1 VTTYEDQF
9 DTPDGYL
16 DFAAIG
22 PTSRMVREAVAGAMR
37 DIASPDTSIIDV
49 LDPLGDVAKQSIGR
63 FLGVDA
69 DHATYVFGTS
79 EGLFHAAFGL
89 LGAGGNVVVPAHE
102 FPSNLYPWMRAE
114 AAGGPEVRRVK
125 PQGGRLTAG
134 MIAGAVDHDTRA
146 VSVSLVDYMTG
157 FRADIEAIADVIG
170 DALLIVDAVQ
180 GMGAVRTGLGSAD
193 MIVAGGQKWMRAG
206 FSAGMMAVSDRA
218 LEVLEPTLTGWW
230 GVEDSFAFEDP
241 PPHAPA
247 WTAERLHHT
256 APDPVGGTAVAAA
269 LAAIELIGI
278 DAIEEAILDRAE
290 AVEDGL
296 RRAGAE
302 VVAPWTGRSER
313 AGIVS
318 FRMPGIEPDVTVK
331 HLAADGFFVTA
342 RASTVRVAAHATTP
356 VPAIDGFLESLEGP

>member
-1 VTTYEDQF
+1 MTTYEEQF
-9 DTPDGYL
+9 NEPEGYL

-22 PTSRMVREAVAGAMR
+22 PTSRMVREAVVGAMGE
-37 DIASPDTSIIDV
+37 IGAPDTSIIDV
-49 LDPLGDVAKQSIGR
+49 LDPMGDAAKQAIGR

-114 AAGGPEVRRVK
+114 AAGGPTVRRVE
-125 PQGGRLTAG
+125 PEGGRLEAG
-134 MIAGAVDHDTRA
+134 MIAGAVDDETRA

-157 FRADIEAIADVIG
+157 FRADIEAIADVVG
-170 DALLIVDAVQ
+170 DALFIVDAIQ

-241 PPHAPA
+241 PPHPPA
-247 WTAERLHHT
+247 RTAERLHHT

-269 LAAIELIGI
+269 IAAIELIGI
-278 DAIEEAILDRAE
+278 DAIEEAVLDRAE
-290 AVEDGL
+290 AIEDGL
-296 RRAGAE
+296 HRAGAE
-302 VVAPWTGRSER
+302 VIAPWTGRSER

-318 FRMPGIEPDVTVK
+318 FRVPGIEPEVTVK
-331 HLAADGFFVTA
+331 RLATDGFFMSA
-342 RASTVRVAAHATTP
+342 RASTVRVAAHATTAM
-356 VPAIDGFLESLEGP
+356 PAIDGFLESLGRP